1 MSYCVQT
8 SRGVIDESV
17 SHEEPPSRISDLSS
31 LSQDDESHLASYSSD
46 DDEAAQEQVS
56 IQQERLLQLRHTL
69 NCPHRAMTCPVSRH
83 CGNMRMLWRHMLRC
97 KAEFCSFPYC
107 ISSRFLLQH
116 YRSCPK
122 DTCAVCRPVRDTYKR
137 PRSETEE
144 REILESTPNKRRR
157 ISSSSLYG
165 FPQMSTFSAFSGAMQ
180 SPMKIEDGY
189 CGVEPMLRSIAL
201 DDSPRSMRT
210 ADH

>member
-8 SRGVIDESV
+8 SHGMSDESV
-17 SHEEPPSRISDLSS
+17 SSHEEPSSRFSDLSS
-31 LSQDDESHLASYSSD
+31 LSQDDDFHSPSYSSD
-46 DDEAAQEQVS
+46 DDDAAQEQVS
-56 IQQERLLQLRHTL
+56 IQQERLLQLRHAI
-69 NCPHRAMTCPVSRH
+69 NCPHRANCPVSRH
-83 CGNMRMLWRHMLRC
+83 CGNMRKLWRHMLRC
-97 KAEFCSFPYC
+97 KAEFCSIPYC
-107 ISSRFLLQH
+107 VSSRFLLQH

-144 REILESTPNKRRR
+144 REILESSPNKRRR
-157 ISSSSLYG
+157 ISSGQFG
-165 FPQMSTFSAFSGAMQ
+165 FPQMVSFSAFPGRMQ
-180 SPMKIEDGY
+180 IPTKIEDGC

-201 DDSPRSMRT
+201 DDSPRTMRT